1 MQDFTQQSNADT
13 MKQKGDGTMASAKF
27 DGGKCKGG
35 SAAKALMRHNDISIE
50 SRKIA
55 AIENPHI
62 DISKSHLNF
71 SLDKLTYQQRCEKYD
86 KRINELDSTTNTN
99 KRKDR
104 VTMQAIEIPRPADL
118 PEDKITSW
126 FSDVYQILINSYG
139 ADNVIYA
146 DVHMDEVHDYIDS
159 VTEEWKTSRE
169 HGHFGVVPEV
179 DGVLNG
185 KAFFSRKNMRILNNS
200 IETMT
205 KQKYNCKFMTG
216 EKRKSKETINQ
227 LKTRSEELQ
236 LEEKEQQIN
245 FDFNTIETEKKNLKN
260 REAKF
265 EKRVEEETSKIR
277 RYKKALLDKKKVLD
291 DRETVL
297 DTREANI
304 SASEAQI
311 QLLNKQA
318 IERLN
323 NLTKLPNDDYSRYA
337 MGWMKQHG
345 YSQQCFNDYCI
356 ARGLNDS
363 FTREQEGLQYV

>member
-1 MQDFTQQSNADT
+1 
-13 MKQKGDGTMASAKF
+13 MASAKF
-27 DGGKCKGG
+27 EGGKCKGG

-62 DISKSHLNF
+62 DISKSHLNYSF
-71 SLDKLTYQQRCEKYD
+71 DGLTYQQRCRRYD

-104 VTMQAIEIPRPADL
+104 VTMQGIEIPRPKDL
-118 PEDKITSW
+118 PEEQIKNW
-126 FSDVYQILINSYG
+126 FADVWEILKNQYG
-139 ADNVIYA
+139 AENVIYG
-146 DVHMDEVHDYIDS
+146 DVHVDEVHDYIDS
-159 VTEEWKTSRE
+159 VTEEWTTSRE

-205 KQKYNCKFMTG
+205 KQKYGCKFQTG
-216 EKRKSKETINQ
+216 EKRKSKETVEE
-227 LKTRSEELQ
+227 LKTKSEKLQ
-236 LEEKEQQIN
+236 FQETMEVIEEKIQEIN
-245 FDFNTIETEKKNLKN
+245 IEWNSIETEKKNLKN
-260 REAKF
+260 RETKF
-265 EKRVEEETSKIR
+265 KEQVEEQTAQIR
-277 RYKKALLDKKKVLD
+277 SYKKALKGKKQQLD
-291 DRETVL
+291 DREAEL

-323 NLTKLPNDDYSRYA
+323 NITKLPNDDYTKFC
-337 MGWMKQHG
+337 MGWMKQRG
-345 YSQQCFNDYCI
+345 LTEACLQDYYT

-363 FTREQEGLQYV
+363 FTNEQEDLQYV

>member
-1 MQDFTQQSNADT
+1 
-13 MKQKGDGTMASAKF
+13 MASAKF

-118 PEDKITSW
+118 SEDKIADW
-126 FSDVYQILINSYG
+126 FSDVYQILIDNYG
-139 ADNVIYA
+139 ADNVIYG
-146 DVHMDEVHDYIDS
+146 DIHVDEVHDYINS
-159 VTEEWKTSRE
+159 VTGEWETSRE

-227 LKTRSEELQ
+227 LKNRSEELQ
-236 LEEKEQQIN
+236 LEEQEQQIGFEWN
-245 FDFNTIETEKKNLKN
+245 SIETEKKNLKN

-265 EKRVEEETSKIR
+265 EKQVEEQTAQIR
-277 RYKKALLDKKKVLD
+277 HAKKVLIGKKRELD
-291 DRETVL
+291 DRETAL

-323 NLTKLPNDDYSRYA
+323 NITKLPNDDYTKFC
-337 MGWMKQHG
+337 MGWMKQRG
-345 YSQQCFNDYCI
+345 LTEACLQDYYT

-363 FTREQEGLQYV
+363 FTNEQEDLQYV